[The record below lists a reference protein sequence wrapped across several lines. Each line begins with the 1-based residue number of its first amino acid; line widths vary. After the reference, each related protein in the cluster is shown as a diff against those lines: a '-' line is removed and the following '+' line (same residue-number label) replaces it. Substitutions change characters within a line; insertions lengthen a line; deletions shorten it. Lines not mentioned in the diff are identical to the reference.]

1 MKVITFEVSSNK
13 YTLTVKSPAIV
24 GDVGK
29 SGARVVD
36 SRNEIILEMTVPDNF
51 LSYVSEKIGEADP
64 LNLLAEAA
72 EATAKKN
79 IGPNPPRLR

>member
-79 IGPNPPRLR
+79 IGLNPPRLR

>member
-1 MKVITFEVSSNK
+1 MKAITFEVSSNK
-13 YTLTVKSPAIV
+13 YTLTVKSPAII

-36 SRNEIILEMTVPDNF
+36 SRNDIVVDMTVPDNF
-51 LSYVSEKIGEADP
+51 LAYVSDRIGETNP

-72 EATAKKN
+72 EATAKKK
-79 IGPNPPRLR
+79 IVTNPSRLR